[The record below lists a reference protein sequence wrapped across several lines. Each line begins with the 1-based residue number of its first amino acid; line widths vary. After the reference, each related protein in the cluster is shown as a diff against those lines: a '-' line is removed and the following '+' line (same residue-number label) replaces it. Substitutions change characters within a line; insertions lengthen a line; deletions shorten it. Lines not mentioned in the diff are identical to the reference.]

1 MPDWAIKFFDSISS
15 VKSAARALATVL
27 LVLFV
32 WQPASTVFS
41 SIGFPD
47 DFIILFLT
55 AGAFSVS
62 YLVIRALEIGCLKI
76 IDMLNDRKARIKKES
91 DLASFQQRVRRS
103 LPHLKPPELRVLRE
117 LVESEQRMDIR
128 REGVSWLSKSGWIS
142 KIHQAS
148 AGEFVFQ
155 LSPVVSQLF
164 IEFEENQFKKMVNQT
179 ISKLTEPQRDFL
191 KIFWQEPIANGTRES
206 QNLMP
211 HEIYQAGSGLV
222 TLLGLSK
229 SEWRED
235 GHMCERFVLNDYAK
249 SRLESEV
256 FGMPPVRIEANL
268 NLEYVEGSRATG
280 GGARGRI

>member
-1 MPDWAIKFFDSISS
+1 M
-15 VKSAARALATVL
+15 
-27 LVLFV
+27 
-32 WQPASTVFS
+32 Q
-41 SIGFPD
+41 
-47 DFIILFLT
+47 
-55 AGAFSVS
+55 
-62 YLVIRALEIGCLKI
+62 
-76 IDMLNDRKARIKKES
+76 NDRKARIKRES
-91 DLASFQQRVRRS
+91 DLASFEKKVRTS
-103 LPHLKPPELRVLRE
+103 LPHLKPTELRVLRE

-148 AGEFVFQ
+148 ATEFVFQ

-164 IEFEENQFKKMVNQT
+164 IEFEENRFKEMVDQT
-179 ISKLTEPQRDFL
+179 ISNLTEPQREFMKL
-191 KIFWQEPIANGTRES
+191 FWQESIVHGTRES

-235 GHMCERFVLNDYAK
+235 GHLCERFVLNDYAK
-249 SRLESEV
+249 SRLESEI
-256 FGMPPVRIEANL
+256 FGMPPVRIEADL